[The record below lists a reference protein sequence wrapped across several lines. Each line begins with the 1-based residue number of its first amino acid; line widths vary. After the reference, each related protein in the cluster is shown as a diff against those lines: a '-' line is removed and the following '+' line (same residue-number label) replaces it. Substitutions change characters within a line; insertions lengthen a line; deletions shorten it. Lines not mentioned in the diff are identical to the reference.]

1 VMAQHSQ
8 LPLLSTLN
16 GQLSTVL
23 SVSIVYLNGQFLP
36 RAEAKLSVDER
47 GFFFGDGVY
56 EVTRVVRG
64 RLFEWERHARRLA
77 RGLRE
82 LRIDAGL
89 DLETIRSL
97 QERLVRENEMLEGQG
112 TVYLQITRGAA
123 PRTHHFPPA
132 GTPATV
138 FLSASPF
145 VPPSEIRARGVG
157 VVTYPDYRWSR
168 CDLKTV
174 NLLPAVMAKQFASD
188 NDAFE
193 AVFLRDAVVTEGSHT
208 NVFGVIGG
216 EARTYPNSNYVLPGV
231 TRDVVIEL
239 ANELGIPV
247 SETPIYR
254 HEIASLEECF
264 LTGTTSDVM
273 PVVAID
279 GKPVGTGRPGPITL
293 RLYEALARR
302 LADAA
307 ARPAPAAAIA

>member
-1 VMAQHSQ
+1 
-8 LPLLSTLN
+8 
-16 GQLSTVL
+16 
-23 SVSIVYLNGQFLP
+23 VSIVYLNGQFLP
-36 RAEAKLSVDER
+36 RNEARLSVDER

-64 RLFEWERHARRLA
+64 RLFEWDRHARRLA

-89 DLETIRSL
+89 DLDTIRSL
-97 QERLVRENEMLEGQG
+97 QERLVKENGILDGQG

-145 VPPSEIRARGVG
+145 VPPSDVRSRGVA
-157 VVTYPDYRWSR
+157 VTTYPDYRWSR

-188 NDAFE
+188 HDAFE
-193 AVFLRDAVVTEGSHT
+193 SIFVREAVVTEGSHT

-216 EARTYPNSNYVLPGV
+216 EVRTYPNSNYILPGI

-239 ANELGIPV
+239 AHELGIPV
-247 SETPIYR
+247 SETPIYL
-254 HEIASLEECF
+254 HEIALLEECF

-273 PVVAID
+273 PVVSID
-279 GKPVGTGRPGPITL
+279 GKPVGNGRPGAITM
-293 RLYEALARR
+293 RLYEALAQR

-307 ARPAPAAAIA
+307 AKPAPATAIA

>member
-1 VMAQHSQ
+1 
-8 LPLLSTLN
+8 
-16 GQLSTVL
+16 
-23 SVSIVYLNGQFLP
+23 VSIVYLNGQFLP
-36 RAEAKLSVDER
+36 RGEAKLSVDER

-97 QERLVRENEMLEGQG
+97 QERLIRENQLTEGQG

-123 PRTHHFPPA
+123 PRTHHFPPK

-138 FLSASPF
+138 FLSASAFSPA
-145 VPPSEIRARGVG
+145 SEVRGRGVA

-193 AVFLRDAVVTEGSHT
+193 AVFIRDAVVTEGSHT
-208 NVFGVIGG
+208 NFFGVIGG
-216 EARTYPNSNYVLPGV
+216 ELRTYPNSNYVLPGV
-231 TRDVVIEL
+231 TRDVVVEL
-239 ANELGIPV
+239 AHELRIPV

-254 HEIASLEECF
+254 HEIPQLEECF

-273 PVVAID
+273 PVVSID
-279 GKPVGTGRPGPITL
+279 GKVVGTGRPGAITM
-293 RLYEALARR
+293 RLYEALAGR
-302 LADAA
+302 LAAA
-307 ARPAPAAAIA
+307 ADAPAPAAALA

>member
-1 VMAQHSQ
+1 M
-8 LPLLSTLN
+8 
-16 GQLSTVL
+16 
-23 SVSIVYLNGQFLP
+23 SIVYLNGQFLP
-36 RAEAKLSVDER
+36 RNEAKLSVDER

-64 RLFEWERHARRLA
+64 RLFEWDRHARRLA

-82 LRIDAGL
+82 LRIDAGIDL
-89 DLETIRSL
+89 DTIRSL
-97 QERLVRENEMLEGQG
+97 QERLVRENGILDGQG

-145 VPPSEIRARGVG
+145 VPPSEVRSRGVA
-157 VVTYPDYRWSR
+157 VTTYPDYRWSR

-188 NDAFE
+188 HDAFE
-193 AVFLRDAVVTEGSHT
+193 SIFVREAVVTEGSHT

-216 EARTYPNSNYVLPGV
+216 QIRTYPNSNYILPGI

-239 ANELGIPV
+239 ARELGIPV
-247 SETPIYR
+247 SETPIYL
-254 HEIASLEECF
+254 HEIALLEECF

-273 PVVAID
+273 PVTAID
-279 GKPVGTGRPGPITL
+279 GKPVGTGRPGSITMQ
-293 RLYEALARR
+293 LYEALARR

-307 ARPAPAAAIA
+307 ATPAPATAVA

>member
-1 VMAQHSQ
+1 M
-8 LPLLSTLN
+8 
-16 GQLSTVL
+16 
-23 SVSIVYLNGQFLP
+23 SIVYLNGQFLP
-36 RAEAKLSVDER
+36 RSDAKLSVDER

-64 RLFEWERHARRLA
+64 RLFEWDRHARRLA

-82 LRIDAGL
+82 LRIDAGVDL
-89 DLETIRSL
+89 DTIRSL
-97 QERLVRENEMLEGQG
+97 QERLIRENNLLEGQG

-123 PRTHHFPPA
+123 PRTHHFPPP

-145 VPPSEIRARGVG
+145 VPASDVRARGVA
-157 VVTYPDYRWSR
+157 VTTYPDYRWSR

-193 AVFLRDAVVTEGSHT
+193 SIFVREAVITEGSHT
-208 NVFGVIGG
+208 NVFGVIDGVV
-216 EARTYPNSNYVLPGV
+216 RTYPNSNYILPGV

-239 ANELGIPV
+239 AHASAIPV

-254 HEIASLEECF
+254 HEIPLLEECF

-273 PVVAID
+273 PVVSID
-279 GKPVGTGRPGPITL
+279 GKAVGTGKPGGLTM
-293 RLYEALARR
+293 RLYEALASR
-302 LADAA
+302 LAEAA
-307 ARPAPAAAIA
+307 AQPSTAPAVV

>member
-1 VMAQHSQ
+1 MPLSATR
-8 LPLLSTLN
+8 LPVYPSTRLP
-16 GQLSTVL
+16 
-23 SVSIVYLNGQFLP
+23 VSIVYLNGQFLP
-36 RAEAKLSVDER
+36 RNEAKLSVDDR

-64 RLFEWERHARRLA
+64 RLFEWDRHAKRLA

-82 LRIDAGL
+82 LRIDPGL
-89 DLETIRSL
+89 ELDAIRSL
-97 QERLVRENEMLEGQG
+97 QERLIRENDMLEGQG

-145 VPPSEIRARGVG
+145 VPPSEVRAKG
-157 VVTYPDYRWSR
+157 VVVTTYPDYRWSR

-193 AVFLRDAVVTEGSHT
+193 SIFVREAVITEGSHT
-208 NVFGVIGG
+208 NFFGVING
-216 EARTYPNSNYVLPGV
+216 EVRTYPNSNYVLPGV
-231 TRDVVIEL
+231 TRDIVVEL
-239 ANELGIPV
+239 ARELNIPI

-254 HEIASLEECF
+254 HEIAALEEAF
-264 LTGTTSDVM
+264 LTGTTTDVM

-279 GKPVGTGRPGPITL
+279 KKSVGAGRPGAITM

-302 LADAA
+302 LAAA
-307 ARPAPAAAIA
+307 AERPTATAVA

>member
-1 VMAQHSQ
+1 
-8 LPLLSTLN
+8 
-16 GQLSTVL
+16 
-23 SVSIVYLNGQFLP
+23 VSIVYLNGQFLP
-36 RAEAKLSVDER
+36 RNEAKLSVDDR

-64 RLFEWERHARRLA
+64 RLFEWDRHARRLA
-77 RGLRE
+77 RGLKE
-82 LRIDAGL
+82 LRIDAGIEI
-89 DLETIRSL
+89 DAIRSL
-97 QERLVRENEMLEGQG
+97 QDRLVKENGILEGQG

-145 VPPSEIRARGVG
+145 VPASEVRARGVA
-157 VVTYPDYRWSR
+157 VTTYPDYRWSR

-193 AVFLRDAVVTEGSHT
+193 SIFVREAVITEGSHT
-208 NVFGVIGG
+208 NVFGVIDGQV
-216 EARTYPNSNYVLPGV
+216 RTYPNSNYILPGV

-239 ANELGIPV
+239 AHELGVPI

-254 HEIASLEECF
+254 HEIPVLEECF

-279 GKPVGTGRPGPITL
+279 GKPVGNGRPGAITM

-307 ARPAPAAAIA
+307 AKPVPTAAVA

>member
-1 VMAQHSQ
+1 MS
-8 LPLLSTLN
+8 
-16 GQLSTVL
+16 
-23 SVSIVYLNGQFLP
+23 SIVYLNGQFLP
-36 RAEAKLSVDER
+36 RTEARLSVDDR

-64 RLFEWERHARRLA
+64 RLFEWDRHARRLA

-89 DLETIRSL
+89 DLDTIRSL
-97 QERLVRENEMLEGQG
+97 QERLVRENGILDGQG

-138 FLSASPF
+138 FLSATPF
-145 VPPSEIRARGVG
+145 VPASDVRARGVA
-157 VVTYPDYRWSR
+157 VTTYPDYRWSR

-188 NDAFE
+188 HQAFE
-193 AVFLRDAVVTEGSHT
+193 SIFVREAVITEGSHT
-208 NVFGVIGG
+208 NVFGVLGG
-216 EARTYPNSNYVLPGV
+216 EVRTYPNSNYILPGI

-239 ANELGIPV
+239 ARELGIPV
-247 SETPIYR
+247 SETPIYL
-254 HEIASLEECF
+254 HEVAALEECF

-279 GKPVGTGRPGPITL
+279 GKPVGNGRPGPISM

-302 LADAA
+302 LADVAA
-307 ARPAPAAAIA
+307 TPAPAAAVAR

>member
-1 VMAQHSQ
+1 M
-8 LPLLSTLN
+8 
-16 GQLSTVL
+16 
-23 SVSIVYLNGQFLP
+23 SIVYLNGQFLP
-36 RAEAKLSVDER
+36 RNEAKLSVDER

-64 RLFEWERHARRLA
+64 HLFEWDRHARRLT

-82 LRIDAGL
+82 LRLEPGL
-89 DLETIRSL
+89 DLDSLRTL
-97 QERLVRENEMLEGQG
+97 QERLIRENDMLEGQG

-123 PRTHHFPPA
+123 PRTHHFPPP

-145 VPPSEIRARGVG
+145 VPPDGVRARGVA
-157 VVTYPDYRWSR
+157 VMTYPDYRWSR

-174 NLLPAVMAKQFASD
+174 NLLPAVMAKQFAAD
-188 NDAFE
+188 HDAFE
-193 AVFLRDAVVTEGSHT
+193 SIFVREAVVTEGSHT
-208 NVFGVIGG
+208 NVFGVIEGTV
-216 EARTYPNSNYVLPGV
+216 RTYPNSNYVLPGV

-239 ANELGIPV
+239 AHEAGIPV
-247 SETPIYR
+247 SETPIYL
-254 HEIASLEECF
+254 HEIEVLEECF

-279 GKPVGTGRPGPITL
+279 GKPVGGGRPGPITMQ
-293 RLYEALARR
+293 LYEALAKR

-307 ARPAPAAAIA
+307 ARPASAAAVA

>member
-1 VMAQHSQ
+1 VVQAF
-8 LPLLSTLN
+8 LVLN
-16 GQLSTVL
+16 LKTGTQ
-23 SVSIVYLNGQFLP
+23 VSIVYLNGQFLP
-36 RAEAKLSVDER
+36 RNEAKLSVDER

-89 DLETIRSL
+89 DLDTIRSL
-97 QERLVRENEMLEGQG
+97 QERLIRENQLTEGQG

-123 PRTHHFPPA
+123 PRTHHFPPK

-138 FLSASPF
+138 FLSASAF
-145 VPPSEIRARGVG
+145 SPPSEVRARGVG

-174 NLLPAVMAKQFASD
+174 NLLPAVMAKQFAAD

-193 AVFLRDAVVTEGSHT
+193 AIFIREAVVTEGSHT

-216 EARTYPNSNYVLPGV
+216 EVRTYPNSNYVLPGV

-239 ANELGIPV
+239 AHELRIPV

-254 HEIASLEECF
+254 HEIPLLEECF

-273 PVVAID
+273 PVISID
-279 GKPVGTGRPGPITL
+279 GKTVGSGRQGPITM
-293 RLYEALARR
+293 RLYEALAGR
-302 LADAA
+302 LAAA
-307 ARPAPAAAIA
+307 ANAPPAAAALT